1 MLYQVRFRQRQLN
14 CCPPKEYWVVRS
26 ETVEAESAEAAG
38 LAVQH
43 AWRYNH
49 AIEIKT
55 IKEINDEQEKGK

>member
-1 MLYQVRFRQRQLN
+1 
-14 CCPPKEYWVVRS
+14 
-26 ETVEAESAEAAG
+26 VEAESAEAAG

-55 IKEINDEQEKGK
+55 IKEIKHDQEKGK